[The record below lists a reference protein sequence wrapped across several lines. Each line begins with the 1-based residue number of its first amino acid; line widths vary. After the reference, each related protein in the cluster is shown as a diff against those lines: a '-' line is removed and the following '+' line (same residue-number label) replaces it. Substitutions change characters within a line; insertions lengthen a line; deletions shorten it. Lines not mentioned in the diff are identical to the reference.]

1 MEIKLCRDCWFFK
14 PNGGV
19 VSDALFRL
27 YPGGAS
33 KLGNC
38 DCPTEP
44 PCGRLKNELNG
55 CDNHIPLE
63 YGEYIR
69 CPQCWAMTEKEKWAE
84 NKCK

>member
-1 MEIKLCRDCWFFK
+1 MEIKLCRDCRFFK

-19 VSDALFRL
+19 VSDALFHL

-55 CDNHIPLE
+55 CDNHISKH
-63 YGEYIR
+63 
-69 CPQCWAMTEKEKWAE
+69 QKH
-84 NKCK
+84 